1 MNKPTRILTIED
13 EPIIRSGIVAYLED
27 SGFEM
32 LEAGDGASGL
42 ELFRRERPDVVL
54 CDLRMPGIDGL
65 EVLST
70 ITEESPDTPVIIVS
84 GVSELSY
91 AVQALKRGAW
101 DYVTKPVQ
109 DMAVLETA
117 VRRVVERAMLIRQNQ
132 EYRENLEALNRE
144 LTRTVQQLQEDEEA
158 GRNIQLQ
165 LLPRD
170 KCVFGEYEFSRRLY
184 PSTYLSGDFVDY
196 FNIDESHIGFY
207 IADVSGHGA
216 ASAFVTVML
225 TTLVREFRAEYW
237 MEGDES
243 ILSPEKV
250 LERLNREFC
259 GQRFNKHLTIFYG
272 VIDRE
277 DNRLLCCSGGQYP
290 YPILRNGGEAR
301 FLPIQGVPIGL
312 FNYAE
317 FQRRTVELPERFE
330 LVLVSDGVLEIIAER
345 SLLDKR
351 AALLARV
358 MDNSLTMDKLT
369 AGLGLEEKGPLPDDV
384 TFLLI
389 AKGRGGG

>member
-1 MNKPTRILTIED
+1 MIDKPIRILSIED

-27 SGFEM
+27 SGFET
-32 LEAGDGASGL
+32 LEAGDGSSGL
-42 ELFRRERPDVVL
+42 EIFRRERPDVIL

-70 ITEESPDTPVIIVS
+70 ITQESPDTPVIIVS
-84 GVSELSY
+84 GVSELGY

-101 DYVTKPVQ
+101 DYVTKPIQ

-117 VRRVVERAMLIRQNQ
+117 VRRVLERAELIRQNR

-144 LTRTVQQLQEDEEA
+144 LSRTVQLLQEDEEA
-158 GRNIQLQ
+158 GRNIQFQ

-170 KCVFGEYEFSRRLY
+170 KYSFGEYEFSRRLY

-196 FNIDESHIGFY
+196 FTIDESHIGFY
-207 IADVSGHGA
+207 MADVSGHGA

-225 TTLVREFRAEYW
+225 TTMVREFREEYRV
-237 MEGDES
+237 EGDAT
-243 ILSPEKV
+243 ILDPEKV
-250 LERLNREFC
+250 LDRLNREFC
-259 GQRFNKHLTIFYG
+259 GQRFNKHLTLFYG

-277 DNRLLCCSGGQYP
+277 NNRLLCSSGGQYP
-290 YPILRNGGEAR
+290 YPILHNGRDAR
-301 FLPIQGVPIGL
+301 FLAIQGLPIGL

-317 FQRRTVELPERFE
+317 YQRRVVELPERFE
-330 LVLVSDGVLEIIAER
+330 LVLVSDGVLEIMVEP
-345 SLLDKR
+345 SLPEKR

-358 MDNSLTMDKLT
+358 ADKGLTMDKLT
-369 AGLGLEEKGPLPDDV
+369 AGLGLEQKGQLPDDV

-389 AKGRGGG
+389 VKG